1 MGSVS
6 TEGSI
11 IEGLITTLFI
21 LKGLKFISFDFYDF
35 ENIKIDYIDKSLEK
49 AINETLP
56 NRYSYEDAPD
66 VRYFG
71 AVHKYF
77 DKKYKVY

>member
-1 MGSVS
+1 MNS
-6 TEGSI
+6 
-11 IEGLITTLFI
+11 
-21 LKGLKFISFDFYDF
+21 DFNY
-35 ENIKIDYIDKSLEK
+35 IDYIDKSLEK